1 MKAVFERQKFLHA
14 FQAASSVVPSRS
26 ARPVLQCVKLGSAG
40 ESTVLIGTDLEVAVR
55 VEVEGF
61 QASGGE
67 SLVLPSDR
75 FGAILRESSDDQ
87 LELES
92 DGRRIVV
99 RGKTSQFQ
107 LPSIDPDEYPDV
119 MSFEMDSYH
128 ELPLTVFRELTRR
141 TVFATDPE
149 STRYALSGVLLETLE
164 DRLVAVATDGRR
176 LAKQEAAATRVGQQ
190 PMPSEPP
197 VIPARVMQ
205 LYERIL
211 GEEEGVAR
219 VAASENDILVR
230 AGRRTIFTRLLEGR
244 FPRWRD
250 VLPRRE
256 GTTQIELPVEPFH
269 GAVRQAA
276 IMTDKEHRGV
286 EFRFGEGKV
295 ELAAHGGELGE
306 SRIELPIGYD
316 GPAKDVKLDPRYVI
330 DFLRVLP
337 PEKTIVLHLS
347 DPNVAVLFATD
358 DDYAYVVM
366 PLARDAAA

>member
-14 FQAASSVVPSRS
+14 FQAAATVVPSRS
-26 ARPVLQCVKLGSAG
+26 TRPVLQCIKLVSTG
-40 ESTVLIGTDLEVAVR
+40 ESSVLVGTDLEVAVR

-61 QASGGE
+61 QASGAD
-67 SLVLPSDR
+67 SVVLPSDR
-75 FGAILRESSDDQ
+75 FGAILRESSDEQ
-87 LELES
+87 LDLES
-92 DGRRIVV
+92 DGRRVVV

-107 LPSIDPDEYPDV
+107 IPSTDPDEYPDV
-119 MSFEMDSYH
+119 MSFEMQSYH
-128 ELPLTVFRELTRR
+128 ELPLAVFRELSRR

-149 STRYALSGVLLETLE
+149 STRYALGGVLLEMAE
-164 DRLVAVATDGRR
+164 DRLIAVATDGRR
-176 LAKQEAAATRVGQQ
+176 LAKQEAAASRVGEQ
-190 PMPSEPP
+190 PIPSEPP
-197 VIPARVMQ
+197 VVPGRVMQ

-211 GEEEGVAR
+211 GEEDGVAQ

-230 AGRRTIFTRLLEGR
+230 AGKRTIFARRSEGR
-244 FPRWRD
+244 VPRWRD

-256 GTTQIELPVEPFH
+256 GTAQIELPVEPFH

-286 EFRFGEGKV
+286 QFRFAEGKV

-316 GPAKDVKLDPRYVI
+316 GPAKEVKLDPRYLI
-330 DFLRVLP
+330 DFLRVLQ
-337 PEKTIVLHLS
+337 PEKTVVLHLS
-347 DPNVAVLFATD
+347 EPNVAVVFTTD

-366 PLARDAAA
+366 PLSHDSAS